1 MGSNQL
7 TYKVISFEDSSMKGG
22 LEFYRFVDRPFPE
35 LWDVRWKNRKLVGFT
50 KKCSKFEGAKQIQVE
65 AHFILQNLFF
75 YSVNDLKPYFKFI

>member
-35 LWDVRWKNRKLVGFT
+35 M
-50 KKCSKFEGAKQIQVE
+50 
-65 AHFILQNLFF
+65 
-75 YSVNDLKPYFKFI
+75 